1 MYRAET
7 MRDYGTNSIN
17 RQFAFDMCAQR
28 VECIIAWYEGT
39 ENSQCGKFGLTG
51 NERSASP

>member
-1 MYRAET
+1 